1 MLTPVI
7 EIDLELPFQAITPK
21 FRSILKQM
29 APFGPENHKPV
40 FKTGGVFV
48 KNSLSGFKEKHIRFL
63 AAQHGSDT
71 VVNVVGF
78 DMMPHYEPL
87 ASGKTF
93 TMAYTIEE
101 NTYNGMT
108 SLQLR
113 LKDIK
118 FD

>member
-1 MLTPVI
+1 
-7 EIDLELPFQAITPK
+7 
-21 FRSILKQM
+21 M

-40 FKTGGVFV
+40 FKSGGVFV
-48 KNSLSGFKEKHIRFL
+48 KNSLASFKDKHIRFV
-63 AAQHGSDT
+63 AGQEGSDT

-78 DMMPHYEPL
+78 DMMEHYEPL
-87 ASGKTF
+87 LQKRPF

-118 FD
+118 FE